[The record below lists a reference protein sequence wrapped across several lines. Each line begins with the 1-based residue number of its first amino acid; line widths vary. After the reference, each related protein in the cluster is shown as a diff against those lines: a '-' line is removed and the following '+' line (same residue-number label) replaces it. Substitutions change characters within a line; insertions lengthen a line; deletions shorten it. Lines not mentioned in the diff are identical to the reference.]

1 MYAWLI
7 IGPEC
12 SCNNKSKKKVRF
24 LPDFFLVHAPIG
36 YTRHQ
41 KALKPQSGSIMDERR
56 LRKIFH
62 FTERDL
68 SANSRGRL
76 SEEQEK
82 RLTAA
87 AKAELKSARDSA
99 IILFVIG
106 CGGLALGLTLSS
118 IAPVGVGRILLFSVL
133 GILWPLAWIGRGVKI
148 IRSAHAIQEPRLCS
162 VSGSAHLVRHTDED
176 YVLQLDGMEFDLDG
190 NPSGAIIE
198 GDEYIIHYV
207 EATQE
212 ILSVDYFKQEN

>member
-1 MYAWLI
+1 
-7 IGPEC
+7 
-12 SCNNKSKKKVRF
+12 
-24 LPDFFLVHAPIG
+24 
-36 YTRHQ
+36 
-41 KALKPQSGSIMDERR
+41 
-56 LRKIFH
+56 
-62 FTERDL
+62 L

-190 NPSGAIIE
+190 NPSGGMEFDLDGNPSGAIIE